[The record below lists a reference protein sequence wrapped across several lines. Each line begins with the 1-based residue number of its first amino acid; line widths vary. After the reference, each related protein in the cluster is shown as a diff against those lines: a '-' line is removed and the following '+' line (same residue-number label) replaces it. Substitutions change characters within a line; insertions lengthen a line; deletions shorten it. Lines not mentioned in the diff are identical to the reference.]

1 MKGEVGGAKDKKR
14 ETGREGGREGIIPY
28 SSLSLS
34 PSGSQPRA
42 SLAIETTGVGSCR

>member
-14 ETGREGGREGIIPY
+14 ETEREGGREGRY
-28 SSLSLS
+28 HTVQLSLSLC
-34 PSGSQPRA
+34 SQPRA